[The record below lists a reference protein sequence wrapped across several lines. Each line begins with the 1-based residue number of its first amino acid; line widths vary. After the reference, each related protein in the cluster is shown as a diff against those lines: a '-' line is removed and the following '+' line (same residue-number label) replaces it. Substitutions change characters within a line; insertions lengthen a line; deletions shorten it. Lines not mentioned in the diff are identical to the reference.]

1 MENFGEKLKELR
13 LEKGLTQ
20 KELARELGN
29 AQSAIYYWETNKQEP
44 TLSALKKLCKFFDV
58 FRRLFYRIRRLKQPR
73 TKLCCGCFN
82 SFISRYFLCFYQCIY
97 QVATFLFLP
106 IPASLDFTV
115 LGCFSSSSILP
126 SNSRSLQGSNVT

>member
-44 TLSALKKLCKFFDV
+44 TLSALKKLCKFF
-58 FRRLFYRIRRLKQPR
+58 
-73 TKLCCGCFN
+73 
-82 SFISRYFLCFYQCIY
+82 
-97 QVATFLFLP
+97 
-106 IPASLDFTV
+106 
-115 LGCFSSSSILP
+115 
-126 SNSRSLQGSNVT
+126 